1 MGQSRMGNPETRAT
15 FGTKHNP
22 KTNTTKVKTKNTT
35 NKKEYNF
42 WDSLIKDYKFIKSEV
57 WAFVV
62 VIVWQLDL

>member
-35 NKKEYNF
+35 QITKKNITF
-42 WDSLIKDYKFIKSEV
+42 GIH
-57 WAFVV
+57 
-62 VIVWQLDL
+62 

>member
-1 MGQSRMGNPETRAT
+1 MLSIQNA
-15 FGTKHNP
+15 NP
-22 KTNTTKVKTKNTT
+22 KNTN